1 MTAIADAQP
10 ATFAGFPGSSWAF
23 ALRTWV
29 ALVIALYASFWLEL
43 DAPYSSALTV
53 AILAI
58 PTRDQT
64 MEKAGF
70 RLLGTVIGCAAS
82 IAIVG
87 LFTQTQ
93 VLLLAALAV
102 WIGAC
107 VYLAALLDG
116 NRAYMAGLGVITVAL
131 VALEHLDDPQDLFD
145 AATGR
150 GAAIVVGI
158 LAVAFINDLS
168 AAPDYH
174 PQVLARLNDLRRRIV
189 DYARRSIGGETLPV
203 TMAAGLLREVTA
215 MRADITGLV
224 AESSAG
230 PARSAAARTAMVNLV
245 VALATAR
252 ALEGQ
257 TAGSLCAL
265 RLTDELLRKNAELRE
280 NLAALRAGLRPAR
293 ELRAPVHRS
302 RRIALANGIRAA
314 VYFSVA
320 SAFFVIAGWPSTNA
334 SLALVAILI
343 GLSSTMLDP
352 GSTIRL
358 AVIAAPVS
366 CILAGLLEFVVL
378 DGVDAFPLL
387 VLALAPFVMGSA
399 LLMTRPNPVLAG
411 FGRINLVF
419 IVLLFLPTNPQSYDP
434 QAFLFTCLFLLLATL
449 LLAAI
454 QIVLPPLSGE
464 RRIGWLSAEARRDL
478 HAQEAGV
485 GPRLAPEEVAFRDAA
500 RIGEMMM
507 AGGGAP
513 QNQPAIARAMSCF
526 DRTTW
531 LRLCGEALPGGTPPD
546 AYPTGKREP

>member
-1 MTAIADAQP
+1 MTAVADVP
-10 ATFAGFPGSSWAF
+10 PLTFAGFPGSSWAF
-23 ALRTWV
+23 ALRTWL
-29 ALVIALYASFWLEL
+29 ALVIALYVSFWLQL

-58 PTRDQT
+58 PTRGQT
-64 MEKAGF
+64 MEKASF

-93 VLLLAALAV
+93 VLLLAALAI

-131 VALEHLDDPQDLFD
+131 VALEHLDDPQDIFD

-158 LAVAFINDLS
+158 LAVAFVNDLS
-168 AAPDYH
+168 AAPDYYPH
-174 PQVLARLNDLRRRIV
+174 VLAKLCDLHRRIAG
-189 DYARRSIGGETLPV
+189 YAERSVGGETLPA
-203 TMAAGLLREVTA
+203 TTAAGLLRELTLL
-215 MRADITGLV
+215 RPDITGL
-224 AESSAG
+224 ATESSAG
-230 PARSAAARTAMVNLV
+230 PARSAAARAAMVNLV
-245 VALATAR
+245 AMFATAR

-257 TAGSLCAL
+257 PAASPCAST
-265 RLTDELLRKNAELRE
+265 LTDELLRKHAEVRG
-280 NLAALRAGLRPAR
+280 NLAALRAGERPAH
-293 ELRAPVHRS
+293 EWHAPVYRS
-302 RRIALANGIRAA
+302 RRIALANGLRAV
-314 VYFSVA
+314 VYFALA
-320 SAFFVIAGWPSTNA
+320 SAFFVITGWPSTNA
-334 SLALVAILI
+334 ALALLAILI
-343 GLSSTMLDP
+343 GLSATMADP
-352 GSTIRL
+352 TATIRL
-358 AVIAAPVS
+358 AVIAAPIS
-366 CILAGLLEFVVL
+366 CLLAGVLEFVVL

-387 VLALAPFVMGSA
+387 ALALAPFVMGSA

-419 IVLLFLPTNPQSYDP
+419 VVLLFLPTNPQSYDP

-464 RRIGWLSAEARRDL
+464 RRIRWLAKSARRDL
-478 HAQEAGV
+478 AALEMGAS
-485 GPRLAPEEVAFRDAA
+485 PRLAPEEAAFRDAA

-507 AGGGAP
+507 VGGSAP
-513 QNQPAIARAMSCF
+513 QNQPAVTEAIVCF
-526 DRTTW
+526 DHAARM
-531 LRLCGEALPGGTPPD
+531 RLCADHPV
-546 AYPTGKREP
+546 AKREL